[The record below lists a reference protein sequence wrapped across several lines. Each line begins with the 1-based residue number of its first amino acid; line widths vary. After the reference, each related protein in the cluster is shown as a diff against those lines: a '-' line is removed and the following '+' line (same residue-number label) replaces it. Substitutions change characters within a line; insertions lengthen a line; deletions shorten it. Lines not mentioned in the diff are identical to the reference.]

1 MENLEFVQNCLI
13 TAFMETKDKNNAA
26 EYRKAWSIINQLIEL
41 LEDK

>member
-1 MENLEFVQNCLI
+1 MENLEFVQSCLI

-26 EYRKAWSIINQLIEL
+26 EYKKAWSIMNQLIEL